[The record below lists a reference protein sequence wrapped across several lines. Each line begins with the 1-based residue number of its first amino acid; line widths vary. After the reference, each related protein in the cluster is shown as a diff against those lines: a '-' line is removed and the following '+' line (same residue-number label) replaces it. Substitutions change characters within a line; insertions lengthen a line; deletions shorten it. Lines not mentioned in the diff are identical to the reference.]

1 MNFAVTSSN
10 GSFLGGSVVPLEF
23 LSEIAAGPLPHVES
37 TEASIDKLR
46 VLVAAGMVT
55 ADMPEPGRSGAAV
68 VRSITAL
75 GRASI
80 KRHVPAPTISPA
92 RTP

>member
-1 MNFAVTSSN
+1 M
-10 GSFLGGSVVPLEF
+10 PLEF
-23 LSEIAAGPLPHVES
+23 LSEIASVPLPHVES
-37 TEASIDKLR
+37 SEASIDKLR

-55 ADMPEPGRSGAAV
+55 ADMPEPGSSDAAV

-80 KRHVPAPTISPA
+80 KRHIPAPSTSPA